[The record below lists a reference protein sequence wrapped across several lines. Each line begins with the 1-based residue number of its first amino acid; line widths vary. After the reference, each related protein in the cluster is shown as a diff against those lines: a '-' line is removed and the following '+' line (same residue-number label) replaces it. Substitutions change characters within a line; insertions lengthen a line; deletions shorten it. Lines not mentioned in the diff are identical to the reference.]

1 MVAQWWLRLR
11 VYGLLAIGT
20 ATVGLTTPARA
31 PVTIGRCGSAQRE
44 LGTLPVYG
52 TVALLGK
59 QDVDPAADFFFE
71 QGRCLYSQR
80 PPCGPGN
87 MTKCP
92 MPAQA
97 RTGFP
102 YFDTK
107 PRTAVSRHLIRISGY
122 AQAP

>member
-1 MVAQWWLRLR
+1 MSAMVAQWWLRLR

-59 QDVDPAADFFFE
+59 QDVDPAADFFLNRE
-71 QGRCLYSQR
+71 DAYIVKGL
-80 PPCGPGN
+80 
-87 MTKCP
+87 
-92 MPAQA
+92 PAGQV
-97 RTGFP
+97 T
-102 YFDTK
+102 
-107 PRTAVSRHLIRISGY
+107 
-122 AQAP
+122 